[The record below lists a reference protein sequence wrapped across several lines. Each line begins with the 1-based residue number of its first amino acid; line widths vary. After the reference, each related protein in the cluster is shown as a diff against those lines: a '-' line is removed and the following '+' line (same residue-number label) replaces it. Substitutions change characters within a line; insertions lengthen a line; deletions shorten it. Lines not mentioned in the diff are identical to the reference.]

1 MEGPDKGRVG
11 WECLLPQPS
20 RQAVEA
26 PVSYVESLGILGRRQ
41 SIPLSHR
48 LVSLTWCNPAGPK
61 STRKPGAAL
70 WATRENT
77 TKGAGEGMPSKF
89 RFLLE
94 VQGHPQQ

>member
-26 PVSYVESLGILGRRQ
+26 PVSYVGSLGI
-41 SIPLSHR
+41 SHR
-48 LVSLTWCNPAGPK
+48 LVFLTCCDPVGPK
-61 STRKPGAAL
+61 STRKPRTAL
-70 WATRENT
+70 WASRENT
-77 TKGAGEGMPSKF
+77 TNGAGEGVPSKF
-89 RFLLE
+89 RLLLK